1 MSVNLNLLYFLFSL
15 IVCLILIQIYF
26 LIKINLLIKKVTEL
40 FIKFDFL
47 INIFKKEQK
56 LPRQNPTRSCENC
69 KNRIVYF
76 HSEQESYFYLK
87 CRLNNQPVS
96 QEDCCHLYIL
106 DPQIYK
112 T

>member
-1 MSVNLNLLYFLFSL
+1 MTVNLNLLFFLFTL
-15 IVCLILIQIYF
+15 IVCLILIQIFF
-26 LIKINLLIKKVTEL
+26 LIKIKFLIKRVSEL
-40 FIKFDFL
+40 FIKLDFL
-47 INIFKKEQK
+47 THSTKKGQH
-56 LPRQNPTRSCENC
+56 NPPQHVIRSCENC

-96 QEDCCHLYIL
+96 QEDYCHNYVM